1 MSESIIKN
9 KYLNLEG
16 LQKYDELIKK
26 LIAAGD
32 SNLSAAIAALDA
44 KIGSLDID
52 GSDDKNIANSIA
64 DIYTSL
70 ADIVDVQNAL
80 EAKDSELE
88 SKISEEIGKIVG
100 DLESLE
106 GENVVMTLVEVSNKL
121 KVIENSVS
129 KNADDIIA
137 VTNRVSALEATIED
151 LGAIEGGENLATI
164 VNKVN
169 ANAVAIETL
178 MGEGEGS
185 LKEVAGIAAAAS
197 QSAANAESVAGE
209 AKTAAEGAVAAAQTA
224 AADAASAQ
232 ENASAAADSAAAAEG
247 SAASAQANATA
258 AAAAAGQAQTDASD
272 AKSAAEGAVA
282 VAGEAK
288 TAAQTAAA
296 DAVKA
301 KDDAASAV
309 AVADEAKAAVD
320 ILVGEGEGSVKKIA
334 EDAAAEAVAA
344 VVAGA
349 ESDFDTLKE
358 VADWI
363 ASDKEGSAAL
373 QVSVSN
379 NTESINTINTNIA
392 TLEEKVDVDIAN
404 LSTHM
409 TDAAAAL
416 VEVDNRLDALEAF
429 EETHESIAIEDIEGM
444 FV

>member
-26 LIAAGD
+26 LIAAGNSD
-32 SNLSAAIAALDA
+32 LSAKIVALDA

-70 ADIVDVQNAL
+70 ADIVDAQNAL

-88 SKISEEIGKIVG
+88 GKISEEIGKIVG

-121 KVIENSVS
+121 KTIENSVS
-129 KNADDIIA
+129 KNADDILA

-185 LKEVAGIAAAAS
+185 LKGVAGIADAAA
-197 QSAANAESVAGE
+197 QAAANAESVAGE
-209 AKTAAEGAVAAAQTA
+209 AKTTAESA
-224 AADAASAQ
+224 AADATQAKNDASTAVADATQ
-232 ENASAAADSAAAAEG
+232 AKNDAATAKTDAATAKTTAESAAAEAATAKTTAESAA
-247 SAASAQANATA
+247 
-258 AAAAAGQAQTDASD
+258 TDAAD
-272 AKSAAEGAVA
+272 AKSAIEV
-282 VAGEAK
+282 
-288 TAAQTAAA
+288 
-296 DAVKA
+296 
-301 KDDAASAV
+301 
-309 AVADEAKAAVD
+309 
-320 ILVGEGEGSVKKIA
+320 LNGEGEGSVKKIA
-334 EDAAAEAVAA
+334 EDAAADAVAA

-358 VADWI
+358 VAEWI
-363 ASDKEGSAAL
+363 AADTLGSAAL

-392 TLEEKVDVDIAN
+392 TLEEKVDVDITN

-409 TDAAAAL
+409 RDAAAAL

-444 FV
+444 FA